1 MEIYAPF
8 IVYTS
13 LSAFLGKKAYS
24 YLTNNTNKE
33 DIQDLD
39 INKDDIQDLDT
50 NKEDIQDLDINKDD
64 YELININIKIKHYW
78 KSLGIDFNEKSKSI
92 KSICKDECGFEI
104 NQKKKNKERIKIIY
118 YISEYEIL
126 GHVEFVNK
134 FIKKWKLNKKI

>member
-24 YLTNNTNKE
+24 YLTNH
-33 DIQDLD
+33 
-39 INKDDIQDLDT
+39 T

-64 YELININIKIKHYW
+64 YELINTNGEIKRYW

-92 KSICKDECGFEI
+92 KSICKDECGFVI
-104 NQKKKNKERIKIIY
+104 NEKKKNKERIRVRY

-126 GHVEFVNK
+126 GHVEFINK